1 MRAPVQPPSSSNKQ
15 QPSLTRAAT
24 LFPPPLAHFCPQRWT
39 LPHPPASTS
48 VFHYCWLLRA
58 RFINVIEYCDQ
69 RFQFLSGFLREYRD
83 DAINALQRTKIDIS
97 WTVLGTAP
105 SPSRLDSLFHTH
117 RLTNINE
124 TTLLRLPRN
133 LDLYTRPHHHL
144 LQQPFSTSTANRI
157 ANIATMAALPEA
169 AGMAALNHQSAK
181 RAIDES
187 KSHTATPRSSTPPR
201 SDRSRLEPR
210 HSHDNAQNR
219 ALRSNARKSEGARAS
234 PFDIDAVDSA
244 LLREFQRPQRESTPG
259 ASPHRKRQ
267 RINGDRFIP
276 TRSGQDLQASFSLLH
291 EDGSPAT
298 PSKQKK
304 RTPHGELHFQKTEEA
319 NRTFSHLLRAEL
331 FESSV
336 PQAAT
341 PTLTPTQTLPTSSHI
356 PTNDGTRAHT
366 PPTNATAPS
375 LPSSLTPSTPHKNLF
390 SYMSP
395 RHHNQVAGHPTP
407 SKTPQS
413 RHGPNLDTRSE
424 IYSLSPVRFGSQQML
439 LSPRRQPRAVSKVP
453 YKVLDAPELA
463 DDFYLNLVDWGSAN
477 ILGVG
482 LGSSVYMWNAQ
493 TSKVNKLC
501 TLDDDTVTSVSW
513 IQKGTHLAIGTG
525 KGLVQIWDAEKARR
539 LRTMTGH
546 TARVGSLAWNTHIL
560 TSGSRDR
567 LIYHRDVRAPDQWLR
582 KLVGHKQE
590 VCGLKWNCEDGQLA
604 SGGNDNKLMVWDKLS
619 ETPLWKFSDHTA
631 AVKAISWSPH
641 QRGLLASGGGTADR
655 RIIFHDTVKGSV
667 INEIDTGSQ
676 VCNIAWSKNSNE
688 IVSTHGYS
696 QNQIVVW
703 KYPSMTQVASLTG
716 HTYRVLYLAM
726 SPDGRT
732 IVTGAGD
739 ETLRFW
745 STFGRRPGTREDGD
759 NGGRLADLAVIR

>member
-1 MRAPVQPPSSSNKQ
+1 MGLNADGGFAAAGKRPIPDSNT
-15 QPSLTRAAT
+15 PLSLTPARSGS
-24 LFPPPLAHFCPQRWT
+24 P
-39 LPHPPASTS
+39 PPASDRGHLDVRHAES
-48 VFHYCWLLRA
+48 A
-58 RFINVIEYCDQ
+58 RHS
-69 RFQFLSGFLREYRD
+69 RHSGRLRE
-83 DAINALQRTKIDIS
+83 AS
-97 WTVLGTAP
+97 
-105 SPSRLDSLFHTH
+105 
-117 RLTNINE
+117 
-124 TTLLRLPRN
+124 
-133 LDLYTRPHHHL
+133 
-144 LQQPFSTSTANRI
+144 
-157 ANIATMAALPEA
+157 
-169 AGMAALNHQSAK
+169 
-181 RAIDES
+181 
-187 KSHTATPRSSTPPR
+187 RSSIL
-201 SDRSRLEPR
+201 D
-210 HSHDNAQNR
+210 A
-219 ALRSNARKSEGARAS
+219 
-234 PFDIDAVDSA
+234 DAVDSA
-244 LLREFQRPQRESTPG
+244 LRRELGRQERESTPS

-298 PSKQKK
+298 PSRQKK
-304 RTPHGELHFQKTEEA
+304 RTPHGELHFQRTEEA
-319 NRTFSHLLRAEL
+319 NRTFSTLLRAEL
-331 FESSV
+331 FENTI
-336 PQAAT
+336 PQANPQSMSPDHSLPVSGHAT
-341 PTLTPTQTLPTSSHI
+341 I
-356 PTNDGTRAHT
+356 DGTRSHT
-366 PPTNATAPS
+366 PPNNGPPPS

-395 RHHNQVAGHPTP
+395 RHHSHIAGHPTP
-407 SKTPQS
+407 SRTPQS

-453 YKVLDAPELA
+453 YKVLDAPDLA

-477 ILGVG
+477 VLGVG

-493 TSKVNKLC
+493 TSRVNKLC
-501 TLDDDTVTSVSW
+501 TLEDDTVTSVSW

-525 KGLVQIWDAEKARR
+525 KGLVQIWDAEKTRR

-546 TARVGSLAWNTHIL
+546 TARVGSLAWNSHIL

-590 VCGLKWNCEDGQLA
+590 VCGLKWNCDDGQLA

-631 AVKAISWSPH
+631 AVKAIAWSPH

-655 RIIFHDTVKGSV
+655 RIIFHDTVRGAV

-676 VCNIAWSKNSNE
+676 VCNISWSKNSNE

-726 SPDGRT
+726 SPDGRV

-745 STFGRRPGTREDGD
+745 NVFGKRPGLREDIPSDQGVSSKMP
-759 NGGRLADLAVIR
+759 NTTT

>member
-1 MRAPVQPPSSSNKQ
+1 MTPVRMATPPPPS
-15 QPSLTRAAT
+15 
-24 LFPPPLAHFCPQRWT
+24 
-39 LPHPPASTS
+39 
-48 VFHYCWLLRA
+48 
-58 RFINVIEYCDQ
+58 E
-69 RFQFLSGFLREYRD
+69 
-83 DAINALQRTKIDIS
+83 RT
-97 WTVLGTAP
+97 
-105 SPSRLDSLFHTH
+105 RLDSKHNVDSGTTSR
-117 RLTNINE
+117 RLRQ
-124 TTLLRLPRN
+124 TTRSSEVSRSTP
-133 LDLYTRPHHHL
+133 LD
-144 LQQPFSTSTANRI
+144 
-157 ANIATMAALPEA
+157 PEA
-169 AGMAALNHQSAK
+169 LDHAL
-181 RAIDES
+181 I
-187 KSHTATPRSSTPPR
+187 
-201 SDRSRLEPR
+201 
-210 HSHDNAQNR
+210 
-219 ALRSNARKSEGARAS
+219 
-234 PFDIDAVDSA
+234 
-244 LLREFQRPQRESTPG
+244 REFQQRPQRESTPT
-259 ASPHRKRQ
+259 ASPSRKRQ
-267 RINGDRFIP
+267 RITGDRFIP
-276 TRSGQDLQASFSLLH
+276 TRSGQDLQASFNLLH
-291 EDGSPAT
+291 EDASPAT

-319 NRTFSHLLRAEL
+319 NRTFSSILRAEL

-336 PQAAT
+336 PQA
-341 PTLTPTQTLPTSSHI
+341 PPQLSSSDHAVSGA
-356 PTNDGTRAHT
+356 PQGGSHRGARSHT
-366 PPTNATAPS
+366 PPNTSTIPI
-375 LPSSLTPSTPHKNLF
+375 PSSLTPSTPHKNLF
-390 SYMSP
+390 KYMSP
-395 RHHNQVAGHPTP
+395 RNHSQVAGHLTP

-413 RHGPNLDTRSE
+413 RHGPNLDTRAE
-424 IYSLSPVRFGSQQML
+424 IYSLSPVRLGSQQML

-477 ILGVG
+477 VLGVG
-482 LGSSVYMWNAQ
+482 LGSSVFLWNAQ

-501 TLDDDTVTSVSW
+501 TLEDDTVTSVSW
-513 IQKGTHLAIGTG
+513 IQKGTHLAVGTG

-590 VCGLKWNCEDGQLA
+590 VCGLRWNCDDGQLA

-655 RIIFHDTVKGSV
+655 RIIFHDTVKGTV
-667 INEIDTGSQ
+667 VNEIDTGSQ
-676 VCNIAWSKNSNE
+676 VCNLAWSKNSNE

-716 HTYRVLYLAM
+716 HTFRVLYLAM
-726 SPDGRT
+726 SPDGRVV
-732 IVTGAGD
+732 VTGAGD

-745 STFGRRPGTREDGD
+745 SVFGRRPGTREDGEG
-759 NGGRLADLAVIR
+759 GGRLADWGVIR